1 MLKLLVAVL
10 MRQANANSP
19 DDPAAWLAALQTTK
33 WSSTNAQNGQ
43 ITGTS
48 VNGKSVY
55 LSTAPGCSMADIL
68 MATELALQLCERGL
82 TGPPGKTQARFN

>member
-10 MRQANANSP
+10 MRQANNNSP
-19 DDPAAWLAALQTTK
+19 GDPATWLEALQVTK
-33 WSSTNAQNGQ
+33 WTSVNAQNGQ

-55 LSTAPGCSMADIL
+55 LSTAPGCSIADLL

-82 TGPPGKTQARFN
+82 SGPSGKTQAKLN

>member
-10 MRQANANSP
+10 MRQANAQSP
-19 DDPAAWLAALQTTK
+19 GEPQTWLEALQLTK
-33 WSSTNAQNGQ
+33 WDSVNAQNGQ

-55 LSTAPGCSMADIL
+55 LTTLPGCSIADIL
-68 MATELALQLCERGL
+68 MATELALQLIERGHS
-82 TGPPGKTQARFN
+82 GPPGKTQAVLN

>member
-10 MRQANANSP
+10 MRQAETNSP
-19 DDPAAWLAALQTTK
+19 GDPATWLQSLQSTK
-33 WSSTNAQNGQ
+33 WSSLNAQNGQ

-55 LSTAPGCSMADIL
+55 LAALPGCSIADIL
-68 MATELALQLCERGL
+68 MATELAIQLCERGL
-82 TGPPGKTQARFN
+82 SGPPGKTQARLN

>member
-10 MRQANANSP
+10 MRQAEINSP
-19 DDPAAWLAALQTTK
+19 GDPMTWLQSLQTTK
-33 WSSTNAQNGQ
+33 WGNLNTQNGQ

-55 LSTAPGCSMADIL
+55 ISAVPGCSLGDIL

-82 TGPPGKTQARFN
+82 SGPPGKTQARLN